1 MNMNKKKFIVEIA
14 VILFISSVLSGC
26 SSYSKDSSAQIKQSD
41 RVREVKTL
49 NVAEYSVLGYSIQ
62 RFEKNPQRVIAD
74 GLGETEMVLAFA
86 DPETILAV
94 YGFYNLHDFVKP
106 QFKEKLNKLH
116 ILKQGETNK
125 ELILSL
131 QPDLI
136 IAEQCSFVTKS
147 LGTTEF
153 WNKRGIK
160 TYVPANTNSP
170 GKHIVKESIE
180 IEKQYI
186 RDFGIIFGK
195 EKLADMYVKDIEQ
208 TLQFFQKRA
217 KNGSKQRVMVVEN
230 FGKTIASYDKT
241 KLVGDMVLKLGGTI
255 PETQPILGEEDF
267 LQENPDIIFV
277 VCSDGDRGKCME
289 FFLRKPQFR
298 TINAIKRKKVYSI
311 ELESMY
317 GAGLRVKDGLERIG
331 LAFYPEFEEE
341 YRSTQNNTINP
352 SYIDWLDYKS
362 AADIE

>member
-317 GAGLRVKDGLERIG
+317 GAGLRVKDGLEHIG
-331 LAFYPEFEEE
+331 LALYPEFEEE

>member
-1 MNMNKKKFIVEIA
+1 MNKSKLIMAFT
-14 VILFISSVLSGC
+14 VILFTSSVLSGC
-26 SSYSKDSSAQIKQSD
+26 AISSTDSSSQIKQSTA
-41 RVREVKTL
+41 VREVKTL
-49 NVAEYSVLGYSIQ
+49 NVAEYSVLGPSIQ

-86 DPETILAV
+86 EPETILAV

-106 QFKEKLNKLH
+106 QFKEKLNKLRV
-116 ILKQGETNK
+116 LKHGETNK

-136 IAEQCSFVTKS
+136 VAEQCSFVSKS
-147 LGTTEF
+147 LGTTDF
-153 WNKRGIK
+153 WNKRGIR

-170 GKHIVKESIE
+170 GKHIIKESIE

-186 RDFGIIFGK
+186 RDFGVIFGK
-195 EKLADMYVKDIEQ
+195 EKLADAYVKDIEQ
-208 TLQFFQKRA
+208 TLQFFKKRA
-217 KNGSKQRVMVVEN
+217 RNGSKQRVMIVEN

-241 KLVGDMVLKLGGTI
+241 KLVGDIVLKLGGNI

-267 LQENPDIIFV
+267 LQENPDILFV

-289 FFLRKPQFR
+289 FFLKKPQFR

-317 GAGLRVKDGLERIG
+317 GAGLRVKDGIERIG
-331 LAFYPEFEEE
+331 LALYPEFEEE

>member
-1 MNMNKKKFIVEIA
+1 MNVNKKKFVVEIA
-14 VILFISSVLSGC
+14 VILFISSMLSGC
-26 SSYSKDSSAQIKQSD
+26 SIYSKDFSAQIKQSD

-94 YGFYNLHDFVKP
+94 YGVYNLHDFVKP

-267 LQENPDIIFV
+267 LQENPDIIFI

-317 GAGLRVKDGLERIG
+317 AAGLRVKDGLERIG
-331 LAFYPEFEEE
+331 LALYPEFEEE

>member
-1 MNMNKKKFIVEIA
+1 MNVNKKKFIVEIA

-26 SSYSKDSSAQIKQSD
+26 SIYSKDSSVQIKQSD
-41 RVREVKTL
+41 RAREVKTL
-49 NVAEYSVLGYSIQ
+49 NVAEYSVLGHSIQ

-136 IAEQCSFVTKS
+136 IAEQCSFVSKS

-255 PETQPILGEEDF
+255 PETQPILGEEDL

-331 LAFYPEFEEE
+331 LALYPEFEEE

>member
-1 MNMNKKKFIVEIA
+1 MNKSKLIMVLT
-14 VILFISSVLSGC
+14 VILFTSSVLSGC
-26 SSYSKDSSAQIKQSD
+26 AISSTDSSSQIKQSTA
-41 RVREVKTL
+41 VREVKTL
-49 NVAEYSVLGYSIQ
+49 NVAEYSVLGPSIQ

-86 DPETILAV
+86 EPETILAV
-94 YGFYNLHDFVKP
+94 YGVYNLYDFVKP

-116 ILKQGETNK
+116 VLKRGETNK
-125 ELILSL
+125 EFILSL

-136 IAEQCSFVTKS
+136 VAEQCSFVSKS
-147 LGTTEF
+147 LGTTDF
-153 WNKRGIK
+153 WNKRGIR

-170 GKHIVKESIE
+170 GKHIIKESIE

-195 EKLADMYVKDIEQ
+195 EKLADAYVKDIEQ

-217 KNGSKQRVMVVEN
+217 KNGSKQRVMIVEN

-241 KLVGDMVLKLGGTI
+241 KLVGDMVLKLGGNI

-267 LQENPDIIFV
+267 LQENPDILFV

-289 FFLRKPQFR
+289 FFLKKPQFR

-317 GAGLRVKDGLERIG
+317 GAGLRVKDGIERIG
-331 LAFYPEFEEE
+331 LTFYPEFEEE

>member
-1 MNMNKKKFIVEIA
+1 MNINKKKFIVEIA

-26 SSYSKDSSAQIKQSD
+26 SSYSKDSSAQIKQSG

-49 NVAEYSVLGYSIQ
+49 NVAEYSVLGHSIQ

-331 LAFYPEFEEE
+331 LALYPEFEEE

>member
-49 NVAEYSVLGYSIQ
+49 NVAEYSVLGHSIQ

-331 LAFYPEFEEE
+331 LALYPEFEEE